1 MESSLIDNLWL
12 LISIRSQLWQ
22 NIPSVLLRRGGLLQ
36 RLRQASLLQL
46 QEELVHLQRGQQEDL
61 PGLKDAG
68 GGVPRQLLH

>member
-68 GGVPRQLLH
+68 GGVPRHLLH